1 MRKKPHNEEVWGEP
15 RPWVVQRCTHTTT
28 RVNKNINTQPSAR
41 LGEANEKNLNFN
53 PVRDLQPQSDANMK
67 GGLIMKASIIVDVH
81 ACINL
86 YLNLPDLKVKVL
98 KGYIFWIQTNHRI
111 NPA

>member
-28 RVNKNINTQPSAR
+28 RVNKKHSIQPSAR
-41 LGEANEKNLNFN
+41 LGEANEKNVNFN
-53 PVRDLQPQSDANMK
+53 PERGLQPQFDPNMK

-86 YLNLPDLKVKVL
+86 YPNLGDPRVMVSK
-98 KGYIFWIQTNHRI
+98 KGTIPSFL
-111 NPA
+111 